1 MIELESYLVG
11 EWRRGTGG
19 AVALENPATGEVIG
33 SVATE
38 GFDLRAA
45 TAHARAVGGPAL
57 RAMSFAERGRMLK
70 AMSGALHAEREALIE
85 VSLACAG
92 TTRGDAKY
100 DIDGAIGTLAYYAGL
115 AETLGE
121 RKFLLDGD
129 GVQLTRS
136 PRFFGYHARFPLE
149 GVAVHINAFNFPAWG
164 LAEKAATALLA
175 GVPVI
180 TKPATSTAMLAYRAM
195 KVLVEKQ
202 TFPTG
207 ALQFLC
213 GRAEPLLAELCAGD
227 AISFTGSAATGA
239 TLRKSAAVLERDVR
253 LTIEADSLNA
263 AVLGPEVEAGSDVF
277 RAFVRD
283 VAREMTQKTGQKCT
297 AIRRIF
303 VPADR
308 ADDVVVA
315 LGEELAVLKVG
326 DPANDTVR
334 MGPLAT
340 AGQLRDARAGIAAL
354 VAGGAKIVFGSA
366 EQVTLVAGDASKG
379 AFLGPVLLR
388 HDDPAHAHVVHERE
402 VFAPVAT
409 VLPYAS
415 LAEVPGLVA
424 RGGGSLLA
432 SIHAES
438 VDTIATLVRGLAPHH
453 GRVWVASDKVLDQAT
468 PSGMVL
474 PSCIHGGPGRA
485 GGGEELGGLRGLEFY
500 TQRVAIQ
507 GDRALLE
514 RVLA

>member
-1 MIELESYLVG
+1 M
-11 EWRRGTGG
+11 R
-19 AVALENPATGEVIG
+19 
-33 SVATE
+33 
-38 GFDLRAA
+38 
-45 TAHARAVGGPAL
+45 HA
-57 RAMSFAERGRMLK
+57 S
-70 AMSGALHAEREALIE
+70 
-85 VSLACAG
+85 
-92 TTRGDAKY
+92 
-100 DIDGAIGTLAYYAGL
+100 
-115 AETLGE
+115 
-121 RKFLLDGD
+121 
-129 GVQLTRS
+129 
-136 PRFFGYHARFPLE
+136 
-149 GVAVHINAFNFPAWG
+149 
-164 LAEKAATALLA
+164 
-175 GVPVI
+175 
-180 TKPATSTAMLAYRAM
+180 
-195 KVLVEKQ
+195 
-202 TFPTG
+202 
-207 ALQFLC
+207 
-213 GRAEPLLAELCAGD
+213 RAEPLLAELCAGD

-315 LGEELAVLKVG
+315 PGEELAVLKGG